1 MLRHPLNVEPPLTTL
16 MRGPITPA
24 SLHYVRSHGPVPRV
38 AWNTHRLSV
47 GGLVERPATFSMDQL
62 LELFEEVTVTCTLTC
77 AGNRRKEEN
86 MVAKTIGFNWCA
98 RSETA
103 HACRADGLAS
113 AVSRTA
119 YVEGPEKGVRQN

>member
-1 MLRHPLNVEPPLTTL
+1 
-16 MRGPITPA
+16 MRGPTTPA
-24 SLHYVRSHGPVPRV
+24 SLHYVRSHGPVPRL
-38 AWNTHRLSV
+38 AWNTHRLAV

-98 RSETA
+98 WSEIA
-103 HACRADGLAS
+103 HACGADRRGEPFPGQHTW
-113 AVSRTA
+113 RDFFGIG
-119 YVEGPEKGVRQN
+119 E

>member
-1 MLRHPLNVEPPLTTL
+1 M
-16 MRGPITPA
+16 
-24 SLHYVRSHGPVPRV
+24 PRV